1 MAKIL
6 IVDDEPNLLHS
17 LAYSLRREG
26 YEVATAADGEEA
38 LTVARRDNPDA
49 VVLDVMLPKLDG
61 FEVCRR
67 LRAGSNVPVLMLTA
81 KDSEIDRVVG
91 LELGADDYLT
101 KPFSMRELQ
110 ARIKALLRR
119 AGMVQSQP
127 AADEVLRAGELVMD
141 LTRRRVRVGE
151 REVTLKPLEFQLLAF
166 LLANR
171 GRVFTREFL
180 LERVWGYEQAGI
192 TRTVDAHIR
201 SLREKLGDDV
211 EAPTWLETVR
221 GVGYRLRET

>member
-6 IVDDEPNLLHS
+6 VVDDEPNLLHS

-26 YEVATAADGEEA
+26 YEVSTAVDGEEA
-38 LTVARRDNPDA
+38 LALAGHQNPDA

-67 LRAGSNVPVLMLTA
+67 LRAASTVPILMLTA

-101 KPFSMRELQ
+101 KPFSMRELL

-119 AGMVQSQP
+119 AGMVQSHP
-127 AADEVLRAGELVMD
+127 TTEDVLRAGD
-141 LTRRRVRVGE
+141 LEVDLAKRRVRVGG
-151 REVTLKPLEFQLLAF
+151 REVLLKPMEFQLLAF
-166 LLANR
+166 LLANP
-171 GRVFTREFL
+171 GRVFSRDSL
-180 LERVWGYEQAGI
+180 LERVWGYEYAGI

-201 SLREKLGDDV
+201 SLREKLGDDA
-211 EAPTWLETVR
+211 ETPRWLETVR
-221 GVGYRLRET
+221 GVGYRLREA